1 MRNNQPVN
9 DQEYV
14 LTESQS
20 PISRTDLN
28 GNITYVN
35 ADFMEAS
42 GYAEEELIGQ
52 PHNVVRHP
60 SMPPAAFA
68 DMWSYLKAGRSWTG
82 IVKNRRKDGGYY
94 WVMANASPMW
104 ENGVVVGYAS
114 VRMKPPATLL
124 ATVQTAYTHI
134 QQGNAD
140 RLEIERGWLVHPGVR
155 GVWERL
161 MGMKIAGRM
170 KVLIGMMV
178 FVAVIIGLIGLKGLH
193 SSNQQVSAMYREG
206 AQATVLL
213 DTIARAQHASQL
225 QIADALLNG
234 TPENALSAISAIEK
248 NNAVIEQTWKTYL
261 AIGHAENEKKVQN
274 AFEAKNAKYQSEA
287 IKPALT
293 ALKGNDHAALK
304 KIYGDVLKPQFLDLS
319 GNIDEQIATQDVN
332 SKLALMEAESN
343 YQLVRLES
351 LFAIL
356 VGAASAIYFGLRLS
370 RSMVRPIQ
378 MAVSASKQIAVG
390 ALNNHIK
397 PKGRDETAELM
408 AALFAMQRSLASM
421 AHGVMGSARLI
432 NAESREISVG
442 NQSLAARTEEQA
454 VSLREAASDM
464 ENVSAKVRK
473 NVESAELAN
482 RVAKEAGQVA
492 LKGGMAMGL
501 MVGTMD
507 SIAASSNKITEII
520 GVIDGIAFQ
529 TNILALNAA
538 VEAARAGEQ
547 GKGFAVVAT
556 EVRSLAQRSA
566 AAAKEI
572 KTLIE
577 DSVHQVE
584 GGLTRVTDARSTI
597 DATISAVKNL
607 ETIVH
612 DIAYS
617 SSEQGVAIDRVALLV
632 AQIDN
637 ATQQNV
643 PIAAQAA
650 ASAQIL
656 ASESR
661 NLERSA
667 AAFRLP
673 NE

>member
-14 LTESQS
+14 LTETQS
-20 PISRTDLN
+20 PFSRTDLN
-28 GNITYVN
+28 GNIAFVN
-35 ADFMEAS
+35 ADFIEAS
-42 GYAEEELIGQ
+42 GFTEEELIGQ
-52 PHNVVRHP
+52 PHNIVRHP
-60 SMPPAAFA
+60 SMPAEAFA
-68 DMWSYLKAGRSWTG
+68 DMWAYLKAGRSWTG
-82 IVKNRRKDGGYY
+82 IVKNRRKDGRFY
-94 WVMANASPMW
+94 WVMSNTSPMW

-114 VRMKPPATLL
+114 VRMKPPVSLL
-124 ATVQTAYTHI
+124 TTVQAAYVHI
-134 QQGNAD
+134 GQGNAGH
-140 RLEIERGWLVHPGVR
+140 LKIERGWVVHAGAK
-155 GVWERL
+155 GMLERL
-161 MGMKIAGRM
+161 MGLKIAGRM
-170 KVLIGMMV
+170 NLLIGLMV
-178 FVAVIIGLIGLKGLH
+178 LVTCITGLIGLKGLY
-193 SSNQQVSAMYREG
+193 SSNAEVSSMYREG
-206 AQATVLL
+206 AQATAYL
-213 DTIARAQHASQL
+213 DTIARAQHTSQL
-225 QIADALLNG
+225 QIADALLNA
-234 TPENALSAISAIEK
+234 TPESAQIVVSTIEK
-248 NNAVIEQTWKTYL
+248 NNALIEQTWKTYL
-261 AIGHAENEKKVQN
+261 SIGHEENEKKVQD
-274 AFEAKNAKYQSEA
+274 AFEAKNAKYQNEA
-287 IKPALT
+287 IKPALA
-293 ALKGNDHAALK
+293 ALKSKDFAALK
-304 KIYGDVLKPQFLDLS
+304 KIYDDVLKPQFLELS
-319 GNIDEQIATQDVN
+319 GNIDEQIVTQDVN
-332 SKLALMEAESN
+332 SKLALQEAESA
-343 YQLVRLES
+343 YQMVRLES
-351 LFAIL
+351 LGAML
-356 VGAASAIYFGLRLS
+356 VGAALSIYFGLRLR
-370 RSMVRPIQ
+370 RSMVGPIHN
-378 MAVSASKQIAVG
+378 AAAIAKQIAVG

-408 AALFAMQRSLASM
+408 AALFAMQRSLASL
-421 AHGVMGSARLI
+421 AQGVMGSARLI
-432 NAESREISVG
+432 NAESREIAVG

-464 ENVSAKVRK
+464 EQVSTKVRK

-482 RVAKEAGQVA
+482 QVAKDAGQVA
-492 LKGGMAMGL
+492 LKGGTAMGL

-507 SIAASSNKITEII
+507 SIASSSKRITEII

-607 ETIVH
+607 ETIVQE
-612 DIAYS
+612 IAHS
-617 SSEQGVAIDRVALLV
+617 SSEQGVAIDRVTLLV
-632 AQIDN
+632 AQIDA

-650 ASAQIL
+650 ASAQLL

-667 AAFRLP
+667 AVFRLP
-673 NE
+673 G

>member
-9 DQEYV
+9 DHEYV

-28 GNITYVN
+28 GNITFVN
-35 ADFMEAS
+35 ADFIEAS
-42 GYAEEELIGQ
+42 GFSEDELIGQ
-52 PHNVVRHP
+52 PHNMVRHP
-60 SMPPAAFA
+60 SMPAAAFA

-104 ENGVVVGYAS
+104 ENGAVVGFAS
-114 VRMKPPATLL
+114 VRMKPHSGLL
-124 ATVQTAYTHI
+124 ATVQAAYTHI
-134 QQGNAD
+134 EQGNAD
-140 RLEIERGWLVHPGVR
+140 RLKIERGWLVHAGAK
-155 GVWERL
+155 GLWQRL

-170 KVLIGMMV
+170 NALIGMMV
-178 FVAVIIGLIGLKGLH
+178 LVTVIIGLIGLKGLN
-193 SSNQQVSAMYREG
+193 SSNAKVAAMYREG
-206 AQATVLL
+206 AQATALL
-213 DTIARAQHASQL
+213 DTIARAQHSSQL
-225 QIADALLNG
+225 QIAEALLNG
-234 TPENALSAISAIEK
+234 TPESAPTVVSAIEK
-248 NNAVIEQTWKTYL
+248 NNAVIDQTWKTYL
-261 AIGHAENEKKVQN
+261 AIGHEENEKKIQR
-274 AFEAKNAKYQSEA
+274 AFEARNVKYQDEA

-293 ALKGNDHAALK
+293 ALKGNDFAALK
-304 KIYGDVLKPQFLDLS
+304 KIYGDVLKPQFSDLS

-332 SKLALMEAESN
+332 SKLALQEAESA
-343 YQLVRLES
+343 YQMVRLES
-351 LFAIL
+351 LLAIL
-356 VGAASAIYFGLRLS
+356 VGAAISIYFGLRLS

-378 MAVSASKQIAVG
+378 QAVSASKQIAVG
-390 ALNNHIK
+390 SLNNHIK

-454 VSLREAASDM
+454 VSLREAASEMD
-464 ENVSAKVRK
+464 EVSVKVRK
-473 NVESAELAN
+473 NVENAELAN
-482 RVAKEAGQVA
+482 RVAKDAGQVA
-492 LKGGMAMGL
+492 LKGGTAMGL

-507 SIAASSNKITEII
+507 SIASSSNKITEII

-556 EVRSLAQRSA
+556 EVRSLAKRSA

-572 KTLIE
+572 KLLIE

-584 GGLTRVTDARSTI
+584 GGLTRVSDARATI
-597 DATISAVKNL
+597 DATIGAVKNL
-607 ETIVH
+607 ETIVQ
-612 DIAYS
+612 DIAHS
-617 SSEQGVAIDRVALLV
+617 SSEQGVAIDHVAMLV
-632 AQIDN
+632 AQIDS

-667 AAFRLP
+667 AVFRLP
-673 NE
+673 D

>member
-28 GNITYVN
+28 GNITFVN
-35 ADFMEAS
+35 ADFIEAS
-42 GYAEEELIGQ
+42 GYSEEELIGQ
-52 PHNVVRHP
+52 PHNMVRHP
-60 SMPPAAFA
+60 SMPAEAFA

-94 WVMANASPMW
+94 WVMANASPMR

-114 VRMKPPATLL
+114 VRMKPPSGLL
-124 ATVQTAYTHI
+124 ATVQGAYTHI
-134 QQGNAD
+134 QQGNAN
-140 RLEIERGWLVHPGVR
+140 RLTIERGWLVHAGVKGLWQR
-155 GVWERL
+155 IL
-161 MGMKIAGRM
+161 GMRIAGRM
-170 KVLIGMMV
+170 NVLIGMMV
-178 FVAVIIGLIGLKGLH
+178 LMTIVVGLIGLKGLQ
-193 SSNQQVSAMYREG
+193 SSNAQVSAMYREG
-206 AQATVLL
+206 AQATALL
-213 DTIARAQHASQL
+213 DTIARAQQASQL
-225 QIADALLNG
+225 HIADALLN
-234 TPENALSAISAIEK
+234 TNPANASAVIASIEK
-248 NNAVIEQTWKTYL
+248 NDALIEQTWKSYL
-261 AIGHAENEKKVQN
+261 AIGHEENEKKVQR
-274 AFEAKNAKYQSEA
+274 AFEAKRAKYQSEGVR
-287 IKPALT
+287 PALA
-293 ALKGNDHAALK
+293 ALKGNDFDALK
-304 KIYGDVLKPQFLDLS
+304 KNYAEVLKPLFTDLS
-319 GNIDEQIATQDVN
+319 ANIDEQISTQDVN
-332 SKLALMEAESN
+332 SKLALQEAASD
-343 YQLVRLES
+343 YQWVRLES
-351 LFAIL
+351 LAAIL
-356 VGAASAIYFGLRLS
+356 AGAGLSIFWGLRLS

-378 MAVSASKQIAVG
+378 LAVSASKQIAVG

-421 AHGVMGSARLI
+421 AQGVMGSARLI

-454 VSLREAASDM
+454 ESLREAASDM
-464 ENVSAKVRK
+464 SNVSAKVRK

-492 LKGGMAMGL
+492 LKGGTAMGL

-547 GKGFAVVAT
+547 GKGFAVVAS

-572 KTLIE
+572 KSLIE

-584 GGLTRVTDARSTI
+584 GGLTRVTDARATI

-607 ETIVH
+607 ETIVQ
-612 DIAYS
+612 DIAHS
-617 SSEQGVAIDRVALLV
+617 SNEQGVAIDHVAQLV
-632 AQIDN
+632 AQIDA

-661 NLERSA
+661 NLERTA
-667 AAFRLP
+667 AVFRLP
-673 NE
+673 D

>member
-9 DQEYV
+9 DHEYV
-14 LTESQS
+14 LTQTQS
-20 PISRTDLN
+20 PFSRTDLN
-28 GNITYVN
+28 GNITFVN
-35 ADFMEAS
+35 ADFIEAS
-42 GYAEEELIGQ
+42 GFSEEELIGQ
-52 PHNVVRHP
+52 PHNIVRHP
-60 SMPPAAFA
+60 SMPSAAYA

-82 IVKNRRKDGGYY
+82 IVKNRRKDGSYY
-94 WVMANASPMW
+94 WVMSNTSPMW

-114 VRMKPPATLL
+114 VRMKPPASLL
-124 ATVQTAYTHI
+124 TTVRAAYTHI
-134 QQGNAD
+134 EQGNAD
-140 RLEIERGWLVHPGVR
+140 RLEIERGWVVHAGAKGVI
-155 GVWERL
+155 ERL
-161 MGMKIAGRM
+161 MGMKVAGRM
-170 KVLIGMMV
+170 TLLIGMMV
-178 FVAVIIGLIGLKGLH
+178 LVAVIIGLIGLRGLQ
-193 SSNQQVSAMYREG
+193 SSNEQVSAMYREG
-206 AQATVLL
+206 SQATAYL

-225 QIADALLNG
+225 QIAEALISG
-234 TPENALSAISAIEK
+234 TTENALAVVSAIEK
-248 NNAVIEQTWKTYL
+248 NNALIELTWKTYL
-261 AIGHAENEKKVQN
+261 AIGHDENEKKVQN
-274 AFEAKNAKYQSEA
+274 AFEAKNAKYQNEA
-287 IKPALT
+287 INPALA
-293 ALKGNDHAALK
+293 ALKGNDIAALR
-304 KIYGDVLKPQFLDLS
+304 KIYSDVLKPQFLDLS

-332 SKLALMEAESN
+332 SKLALQEAGSD
-343 YQLVRLES
+343 YQMVRLES
-351 LFAIL
+351 LLAIL
-356 VGAASAIYFGLRLS
+356 IGAGVSIYFGLRLS
-370 RSMVRPIQ
+370 RSIVRPIQ
-378 MAVSASKQIAVG
+378 KAVSASKQIAVG

-421 AHGVMGSARLI
+421 AHGVLGSARLI

-464 ENVSAKVRK
+464 EDVSTKVRK

-482 RVAKEAGQVA
+482 RVAKDAGQVA
-492 LKGGMAMGL
+492 LRGGTAMGL

-556 EVRSLAQRSA
+556 EVRSLAKRSA

-572 KTLIE
+572 KLLIE
-577 DSVHQVE
+577 DSVRQVE
-584 GGLTRVTDARSTI
+584 GGLTRVTDARATI

-607 ETIVH
+607 ETIVQ
-612 DIAYS
+612 DIAHS
-617 SSEQGVAIDRVALLV
+617 SSEQGVAIDHLALLV

-667 AAFRLP
+667 AVFRLP
-673 NE
+673 N

>member
-9 DQEYV
+9 DHEYV

-28 GNITYVN
+28 GNITFVN
-35 ADFMEAS
+35 ADFIEAS
-42 GYAEEELIGQ
+42 GFSEEELIGQ
-52 PHNVVRHP
+52 PHNLVRHP
-60 SMPPAAFA
+60 SMPSAAFA

-82 IVKNRRKDGGYY
+82 IVKNRRKDGSYY

-114 VRMKPPATLL
+114 VRMKPPVTLL
-124 ATVQTAYTHI
+124 ATVQAAYTQI
-134 QQGNAD
+134 VQGNAD
-140 RLEIERGWLVHPGVR
+140 QLKIERGWLVHAGAR

-161 MGMKIAGRM
+161 MCMKIAGRM
-170 KVLIGMMV
+170 NVLIGMMV
-178 FVAVIIGLIGLKGLH
+178 LVAVVIGMIGLKGLQ
-193 SSNQQVSAMYREG
+193 SSNEQVSAMYREG
-206 AQATVLL
+206 AQATALL

-234 TPENALSAISAIEK
+234 TPENALAVVSAIEK
-248 NNAVIEQTWKTYL
+248 NNALIEQTWKIYL
-261 AIGHAENEKKVQN
+261 AIGHEENEKTVQN
-274 AFEAKNAKYQSEA
+274 AFEAKNTRYQNEA
-287 IKPALT
+287 IKPAMA
-293 ALKGNDHAALK
+293 ALKGNDFATLR
-304 KIYGDVLKPQFLDLS
+304 KIYSDVLKLQFQELS

-332 SKLALMEAESN
+332 SKLALKDAESD
-343 YQLVRLES
+343 YQVVRLES
-351 LFAIL
+351 LLATL
-356 VGAASAIYFGLRLS
+356 GGAALSIYFGLRLS

-378 MAVSASKQIAVG
+378 LAVSASKQIAVG

-408 AALFAMQRSLASM
+408 AALFATQRSLASM

-454 VSLREAASDM
+454 ASLREAASDM
-464 ENVSAKVRK
+464 DDVSAKVRK
-473 NVESAELAN
+473 NVDNAELAN
-482 RVAKEAGQVA
+482 RVAKDAGQVA
-492 LKGGMAMGL
+492 LKGGAAMGL

-507 SIAASSNKITEII
+507 SIASSSNKITEII

-556 EVRSLAQRSA
+556 EVRSLAKRSA

-572 KTLIE
+572 KLLIE
-577 DSVHQVE
+577 DSVRQVE
-584 GGLTRVTDARSTI
+584 GGLTRVTDARATI
-597 DATISAVKNL
+597 DATIDAVKNL
-607 ETIVH
+607 ETIVQ
-612 DIAYS
+612 DIAHS
-617 SSEQGVAIDRVALLV
+617 SNEQGVAIDRVAVLV
-632 AQIDN
+632 AQIDD

-667 AAFRLP
+667 AVFRLP
-673 NE
+673 N

>member
-1 MRNNQPVN
+1 
-9 DQEYV
+9 
-14 LTESQS
+14 
-20 PISRTDLN
+20 
-28 GNITYVN
+28 
-35 ADFMEAS
+35 
-42 GYAEEELIGQ
+42 
-52 PHNVVRHP
+52 
-60 SMPPAAFA
+60 
-68 DMWSYLKAGRSWTG
+68 
-82 IVKNRRKDGGYY
+82 
-94 WVMANASPMW
+94 
-104 ENGVVVGYAS
+104 
-114 VRMKPPATLL
+114 
-124 ATVQTAYTHI
+124 
-134 QQGNAD
+134 
-140 RLEIERGWLVHPGVR
+140 
-155 GVWERL
+155 

-170 KVLIGMMV
+170 NVLIGVMV
-178 FVAVIIGLIGLKGLH
+178 LVTVIIGMIGLKGLH
-193 SSNQQVSAMYREG
+193 SSNAQVSAMYREG
-206 AQATVLL
+206 AQATALL

-234 TPENALSAISAIEK
+234 TPENALAVVSAIEK
-248 NNAVIEQTWKTYL
+248 NNAQIEQTWKTYL
-261 AIGHAENEKKVQN
+261 AIGHEENEKKVQN
-274 AFEAKNAKYQSEA
+274 AFETRNTRYQNEA
-287 IKPALT
+287 IRPALA
-293 ALKGNDHAALK
+293 ALKGNDFAALK
-304 KIYGDVLKPQFLDLS
+304 KIYGDVLKPQFQELS

-332 SKLALMEAESN
+332 SKLALKNAESD
-343 YQLVRLES
+343 YQWVRLES
-351 LFAIL
+351 LFAIFT
-356 VGAASAIYFGLRLS
+356 AAAFTLYFGLRLS
-370 RSMVRPIQ
+370 RNMVGPIQ
-378 MAVSASKQIAVG
+378 LAAATSKQIAVG

-421 AHGVMGSARLI
+421 AQGVMGSARLI

-454 VSLREAASDM
+454 ASLREAATDM
-464 ENVSAKVRK
+464 DEVSVKVRK
-473 NVESAELAN
+473 NVDNAELAN
-482 RVAKEAGQVA
+482 RVAKDAAQVA
-492 LKGGMAMGL
+492 LRGGTAMGL

-507 SIAASSNKITEII
+507 SIATSSSKITEII

-556 EVRSLAQRSA
+556 EVRSLAKRSA

-572 KTLIE
+572 KLLIE

-584 GGLTRVTDARSTI
+584 GGLTRVTDARATI

-607 ETIVH
+607 ENIVQE
-612 DIAYS
+612 IAHS
-617 SSEQGVAIDRVALLV
+617 SSEQGAAIDRVALLV
-632 AQIDN
+632 AQIDH

-667 AAFRLP
+667 AVFRLP
-673 NE
+673 D

>member
-9 DQEYV
+9 DHEYV
-14 LTESQS
+14 LTETQS
-20 PISRTDLN
+20 PFSRTDLN
-28 GNITYVN
+28 GTITFVN
-35 ADFMEAS
+35 ADFIEAS
-42 GYAEEELIGQ
+42 GFSEEELIGQ
-52 PHNVVRHP
+52 PHNIVRHP
-60 SMPPAAFA
+60 SMPSAAYA

-82 IVKNRRKDGGYY
+82 IVKNRRKDGSYY
-94 WVMANASPMW
+94 WVMSNTSPMW
-104 ENGVVVGYAS
+104 ENGAVVGYAS
-114 VRMKPPATLL
+114 VRMKPPASLL
-124 ATVQTAYTHI
+124 TTVRAAYTHI
-134 QQGNAD
+134 EQGNAD
-140 RLEIERGWLVHPGVR
+140 RLEIERGWVVHAGAK
-155 GVWERL
+155 GMMERL
-161 MGMKIAGRM
+161 MGMKVAGRM
-170 KVLIGMMV
+170 TLLIGVMV
-178 FVAVIIGLIGLKGLH
+178 LVAVIIGLIGLRGLQ
-193 SSNQQVSAMYREG
+193 SSNEQVSAMYREG
-206 AQATVLL
+206 SQATAYL

-225 QIADALLNG
+225 QIAEALISG
-234 TPENALSAISAIEK
+234 TPESALAVVSVIEK
-248 NNAVIEQTWKTYL
+248 NNALIELTWKTYL
-261 AIGHAENEKKVQN
+261 AIGHEENEKKVQN
-274 AFEAKNAKYQSEA
+274 AFDAKNARYQNEA
-287 IKPALT
+287 IKPALA
-293 ALKGNDHAALK
+293 ALKGNDIAALR
-304 KIYGDVLKPQFLDLS
+304 KIYSDVLKPQFLDLS

-332 SKLALMEAESN
+332 SKLALQEAGSD
-343 YQLVRLES
+343 YQMVRLES
-351 LFAIL
+351 LLAIL
-356 VGAASAIYFGLRLS
+356 IGAGVSIYFGLRLS
-370 RSMVRPIQ
+370 RSIVRPIQ
-378 MAVSASKQIAVG
+378 KAVSASKQIAVG

-421 AHGVMGSARLI
+421 AHGVLGSARLI

-464 ENVSAKVRK
+464 EDVSTKVRK

-482 RVAKEAGQVA
+482 RVAKDAGQVA
-492 LKGGMAMGL
+492 LKGGTAMGL

-556 EVRSLAQRSA
+556 EVRSLAKRSA

-572 KTLIE
+572 KLLIE
-577 DSVHQVE
+577 DSVRQVE
-584 GGLTRVTDARSTI
+584 GGLTRVTDARATI

-607 ETIVH
+607 ETIVQ
-612 DIAYS
+612 DIAHS
-617 SSEQGVAIDRVALLV
+617 SSEQGVAIDHLALLV
-632 AQIDN
+632 AQIDH
-637 ATQQNV
+637 ATQQIV

-667 AAFRLP
+667 AVFRLP
-673 NE
+673 N

>member
-9 DQEYV
+9 DHEYV
-14 LTESQS
+14 LTQTQS
-20 PISRTDLN
+20 PFSRTDLN
-28 GNITYVN
+28 GNITFVN
-35 ADFMEAS
+35 ADFIEAS
-42 GYAEEELIGQ
+42 GFSEEELIGQ
-52 PHNVVRHP
+52 PHNIVRHP
-60 SMPPAAFA
+60 SMPSAAYA

-82 IVKNRRKDGGYY
+82 IVKNRRKDGSYY
-94 WVMANASPMW
+94 WVMSNTSPMW

-114 VRMKPPATLL
+114 VRMKPPASLL
-124 ATVQTAYTHI
+124 TTVRAAYTHI
-134 QQGNAD
+134 EQGNAD
-140 RLEIERGWLVHPGVR
+140 RLEIERGWVVHAGAKGVM
-155 GVWERL
+155 ERL
-161 MGMKIAGRM
+161 RGMKVAGRM
-170 KVLIGMMV
+170 TLLIGMMV
-178 FVAVIIGLIGLKGLH
+178 LVAVIIGLIGLRGLQ
-193 SSNQQVSAMYREG
+193 SSNEQVSAMYREG
-206 AQATVLL
+206 SQATAYL

-225 QIADALLNG
+225 QIADALISG
-234 TPENALSAISAIEK
+234 TTENALAVVSAIEK
-248 NNAVIEQTWKTYL
+248 NNALIELTWKTYL
-261 AIGHAENEKKVQN
+261 AIGHDENEKKVQN
-274 AFEAKNAKYQSEA
+274 AFEAKNAKYQNEA
-287 IKPALT
+287 INPALA
-293 ALKGNDHAALK
+293 ALKGNDIAALR
-304 KIYGDVLKPQFLDLS
+304 KIYSDVLKPQFLDLS

-332 SKLALMEAESN
+332 SKLALQEAGSD
-343 YQLVRLES
+343 YQMVRLES
-351 LFAIL
+351 LLAIL
-356 VGAASAIYFGLRLS
+356 IGAGVSIYFGLRLS
-370 RSMVRPIQ
+370 RSIVRPIQ
-378 MAVSASKQIAVG
+378 QAVSASKQIAVG

-421 AHGVMGSARLI
+421 AHGVLGSARLI

-464 ENVSAKVRK
+464 EDVSTKVRK

-482 RVAKEAGQVA
+482 RVAKDAGQVA
-492 LKGGMAMGL
+492 LKGGTAMGL

-556 EVRSLAQRSA
+556 EVRSLAKRSA

-572 KTLIE
+572 KLLIE
-577 DSVHQVE
+577 DSVRQVE
-584 GGLTRVTDARSTI
+584 GGLTRVTDARATI

-607 ETIVH
+607 ETIVQ
-612 DIAYS
+612 DIAHS
-617 SSEQGVAIDRVALLV
+617 SSEQGVAIDHLALLV

-667 AAFRLP
+667 AVFRLP
-673 NE
+673 D

>member
-9 DQEYV
+9 DHEYV
-14 LTESQS
+14 LTENQS
-20 PISRTDLN
+20 PMSRTDLH
-28 GNITYVN
+28 GNITFVN

-42 GYAEEELIGQ
+42 GFSEEELIGQ
-52 PHNVVRHP
+52 PHNLVRHP
-60 SMPPAAFA
+60 SMPSAAFA

-104 ENGVVVGYAS
+104 ENGSVVGYAS
-114 VRMKPPATLL
+114 VRMAPPASLL
-124 ATVQTAYTHI
+124 ATVRAAYTHLA
-134 QQGNAD
+134 QGNAD
-140 RLEIERGWLVHPGVR
+140 RLEIERGWVVRAGVR
-155 GVWERL
+155 GLWQRML
-161 MGMKIAGRM
+161 GMKIAGRM
-170 KVLIGMMV
+170 NVLIGMMV
-178 FVAVIIGLIGLKGLH
+178 LVAVVIGMIGLKGLR
-193 SSNQQVSAMYREG
+193 SSNEQVSAMYREG
-206 AQATVLL
+206 AQATALL

-225 QIADALLNG
+225 QIADALLISTN
-234 TPENALSAISAIEK
+234 ENAQSVSSSIEK
-248 NNAVIEQTWKTYL
+248 NNALIEQTWKTYL
-261 AIGHAENEKKVQN
+261 AIGHEENEKKVQE
-274 AFEAKNAKYQSEA
+274 AFEAKNAKYQNEA
-287 IKPALT
+287 IIPALA
-293 ALKGNDHAALK
+293 ALKGNDFAALK
-304 KIYGDVLKPQFLDLS
+304 KIYGEVLKPQFLELS
-319 GNIDEQIATQDVN
+319 GNIDDQIATQDVN
-332 SKLALMEAESN
+332 SKLALKEAESN
-343 YQLVRLES
+343 YQWVRLES
-351 LFAIL
+351 LMAIL
-356 VGAASAIYFGLRLS
+356 VGAGLSIFFGLRLS

-378 MAVSASKQIAVG
+378 QAASASKQIAVG

-421 AHGVMGSARLI
+421 AQGVMGSARLI

-464 ENVSAKVRK
+464 DDVSVKVRK
-473 NVESAELAN
+473 NVENAELAN
-482 RVAKEAGQVA
+482 RVAKDAGQIA
-492 LKGGMAMGL
+492 LKGGTAMGL

-584 GGLTRVTDARSTI
+584 GGLTRVTDARATI
-597 DATISAVKNL
+597 DATIDAVKNL
-607 ETIVH
+607 ETIVQ
-612 DIAYS
+612 DIAHS

-667 AAFRLP
+667 AVFRLP
-673 NE
+673 D

>member
-9 DQEYV
+9 DHEYV
-14 LTESQS
+14 LTQTQS
-20 PISRTDLN
+20 PFSRTDLN
-28 GNITYVN
+28 GNITFVN
-35 ADFMEAS
+35 ADFIEAS
-42 GYAEEELIGQ
+42 GFSEEELIGQ
-52 PHNVVRHP
+52 PHNIVRHP
-60 SMPPAAFA
+60 SMPSAAYA

-82 IVKNRRKDGGYY
+82 IVKNRRKDGSYY
-94 WVMANASPMW
+94 WVMSNTSPMW

-114 VRMKPPATLL
+114 VRMKPPASLL
-124 ATVQTAYTHI
+124 TTVRAAYTHI
-134 QQGNAD
+134 EQGNAD
-140 RLEIERGWLVHPGVR
+140 RLEIERGWVVHAGAKGVM
-155 GVWERL
+155 ERL
-161 MGMKIAGRM
+161 RGMKVAGRM
-170 KVLIGMMV
+170 TLLIGMMV
-178 FVAVIIGLIGLKGLH
+178 LVAVIIGLIGLRGLQ
-193 SSNQQVSAMYREG
+193 SSNEQVSAMYREG
-206 AQATVLL
+206 SQATAYL

-225 QIADALLNG
+225 QIAEALISG
-234 TPENALSAISAIEK
+234 TTENALAVVSAIEK
-248 NNAVIEQTWKTYL
+248 NNALIELTWKTYL
-261 AIGHAENEKKVQN
+261 AIGHDENEKRVQN
-274 AFEAKNAKYQSEA
+274 AFEAKNAKYQNEA
-287 IKPALT
+287 INPALA
-293 ALKGNDHAALK
+293 ALKGNDIAALR
-304 KIYGDVLKPQFLDLS
+304 KIYSDVLKPQFLDLS

-332 SKLALMEAESN
+332 SKLALQEAGSD
-343 YQLVRLES
+343 YQMVRLES
-351 LFAIL
+351 LLAIL
-356 VGAASAIYFGLRLS
+356 IGAGVSIYFGLRLS
-370 RSMVRPIQ
+370 RSIVRPIQ
-378 MAVSASKQIAVG
+378 KAVSASKQIAVG

-421 AHGVMGSARLI
+421 AHGVLGSARLI

-464 ENVSAKVRK
+464 EDVSTKVRK

-482 RVAKEAGQVA
+482 RVAKDAGQVA
-492 LKGGMAMGL
+492 LKGGTAMGL

-556 EVRSLAQRSA
+556 EVRSLAKRSA

-572 KTLIE
+572 KLLIE
-577 DSVHQVE
+577 DSVRQVE
-584 GGLTRVTDARSTI
+584 GGLTRVTDARATI

-607 ETIVH
+607 ETIVQ
-612 DIAYS
+612 DIAHS
-617 SSEQGVAIDRVALLV
+617 SSEQGVAIDHLALLV

-667 AAFRLP
+667 AVFRLP
-673 NE
+673 D

>member
-9 DQEYV
+9 DHEYV
-14 LTESQS
+14 LTQTQS
-20 PISRTDLN
+20 PFSRTDLN
-28 GNITYVN
+28 GNITFVN
-35 ADFMEAS
+35 ADFIEAS
-42 GYAEEELIGQ
+42 GFSEEELIGQ
-52 PHNVVRHP
+52 PHNIVRHP
-60 SMPPAAFA
+60 SMPSAAYA

-82 IVKNRRKDGGYY
+82 IVKNRRKDGSYY
-94 WVMANASPMW
+94 WVMSNTSPMW

-114 VRMKPPATLL
+114 VRMKPPASLL
-124 ATVQTAYTHI
+124 TTVRAAYTHI
-134 QQGNAD
+134 EQGNAD
-140 RLEIERGWLVHPGVR
+140 RLEIERGWVVHAGAKGVM
-155 GVWERL
+155 ERL
-161 MGMKIAGRM
+161 RGMKVAGRM
-170 KVLIGMMV
+170 TLLIGMMV
-178 FVAVIIGLIGLKGLH
+178 LVAVIIGLIGLRGLQ
-193 SSNQQVSAMYREG
+193 SSNEQVSAMYREG
-206 AQATVLL
+206 SQATAYL

-225 QIADALLNG
+225 QIAEALISG
-234 TPENALSAISAIEK
+234 TTENALAVVSAIEK
-248 NNAVIEQTWKTYL
+248 NNALIELTWKTYL
-261 AIGHAENEKKVQN
+261 AIGHDENEKKVQN
-274 AFEAKNAKYQSEA
+274 AFEAKNAKYQNEA
-287 IKPALT
+287 INPALA
-293 ALKGNDHAALK
+293 ALKGNDIAALR
-304 KIYGDVLKPQFLDLS
+304 KIYSDVLKPQFLDLS

-332 SKLALMEAESN
+332 SKLALQEAGSD
-343 YQLVRLES
+343 YQMVRLES
-351 LFAIL
+351 LLAIL
-356 VGAASAIYFGLRLS
+356 IGAGVSIYFGLRLS
-370 RSMVRPIQ
+370 RSIVRPIQ
-378 MAVSASKQIAVG
+378 KAVSASKQIAVG

-421 AHGVMGSARLI
+421 AHGVLGSARLI

-464 ENVSAKVRK
+464 EDVSTKVRK

-482 RVAKEAGQVA
+482 RVAKDAGQVA
-492 LKGGMAMGL
+492 LKGGTAMGL

-556 EVRSLAQRSA
+556 EVRSLAKRSA

-572 KTLIE
+572 KLLIE
-577 DSVHQVE
+577 DSVRQVE
-584 GGLTRVTDARSTI
+584 GGLTRVTDARATI

-607 ETIVH
+607 ETIVQ
-612 DIAYS
+612 DIAHS
-617 SSEQGVAIDRVALLV
+617 SSEQGVAIDHLALLV

-667 AAFRLP
+667 AVFRLP
-673 NE
+673 D

>member
-1 MRNNQPVN
+1 
-9 DQEYV
+9 
-14 LTESQS
+14 
-20 PISRTDLN
+20 
-28 GNITYVN
+28 
-35 ADFMEAS
+35 
-42 GYAEEELIGQ
+42 
-52 PHNVVRHP
+52 
-60 SMPPAAFA
+60 
-68 DMWSYLKAGRSWTG
+68 
-82 IVKNRRKDGGYY
+82 
-94 WVMANASPMW
+94 
-104 ENGVVVGYAS
+104 
-114 VRMKPPATLL
+114 
-124 ATVQTAYTHI
+124 
-134 QQGNAD
+134 
-140 RLEIERGWLVHPGVR
+140 
-155 GVWERL
+155 
-161 MGMKIAGRM
+161 
-170 KVLIGMMV
+170 
-178 FVAVIIGLIGLKGLH
+178 
-193 SSNQQVSAMYREG
+193 MYREG
-206 AQATVLL
+206 AQATALL
-213 DTIARAQHASQL
+213 DTIARAQQASQL
-225 QIADALLNG
+225 HIADALLN
-234 TPENALSAISAIEK
+234 TNPANASAVIASIEK
-248 NNAVIEQTWKTYL
+248 NDALIEQTWKSYL
-261 AIGHAENEKKVQN
+261 AIGHEENEKKVQR
-274 AFEAKNAKYQSEA
+274 AFEAKRAKYQSEGVR
-287 IKPALT
+287 PALA
-293 ALKGNDHAALK
+293 ALKGNDFDALK
-304 KIYGDVLKPQFLDLS
+304 KNYAEVLKPLFTDLS
-319 GNIDEQIATQDVN
+319 ANIDEQISTQDVN
-332 SKLALMEAESN
+332 SKLALQEAASD
-343 YQLVRLES
+343 YQWVRLES
-351 LFAIL
+351 LAAIL
-356 VGAASAIYFGLRLS
+356 AGAGLSIFWGLRLS

-378 MAVSASKQIAVG
+378 LAVSASKQIAVG

-421 AHGVMGSARLI
+421 AQGVMGSARLI

-454 VSLREAASDM
+454 ESLREAASDM
-464 ENVSAKVRK
+464 SNVSAKVRK

-492 LKGGMAMGL
+492 LKGGTAMGL

-572 KTLIE
+572 KSLIE

-584 GGLTRVTDARSTI
+584 GGLTRVTDARATI

-607 ETIVH
+607 ETIVQ
-612 DIAYS
+612 DIAHS
-617 SSEQGVAIDRVALLV
+617 SNEQGVAIDHVAQLV
-632 AQIDN
+632 AQIDA

-661 NLERSA
+661 NLERTA
-667 AAFRLP
+667 AVFRLP
-673 NE
+673 D

>member
-9 DQEYV
+9 DHEYV
-14 LTESQS
+14 LTQTQS
-20 PISRTDLN
+20 PFSRTDLN
-28 GNITYVN
+28 GNITFVN
-35 ADFMEAS
+35 ADFIEAS
-42 GYAEEELIGQ
+42 GFSEEELIGQ
-52 PHNVVRHP
+52 PHNIVRHP
-60 SMPPAAFA
+60 SMPSAAYA

-82 IVKNRRKDGGYY
+82 IVKNRRKDGSYY
-94 WVMANASPMW
+94 WVMSNTSPMW

-114 VRMKPPATLL
+114 VRMKPPASLL
-124 ATVQTAYTHI
+124 TTVRAAYTHI
-134 QQGNAD
+134 EQGNAD
-140 RLEIERGWLVHPGVR
+140 RLEIERGWVVHAGAKGVM
-155 GVWERL
+155 ERL
-161 MGMKIAGRM
+161 RGMKVAGRM
-170 KVLIGMMV
+170 TLLIGMMV
-178 FVAVIIGLIGLKGLH
+178 LVAVIIGLIGLRGLQ
-193 SSNQQVSAMYREG
+193 SSNEQVSAMYREG
-206 AQATVLL
+206 SQATAYL

-225 QIADALLNG
+225 QIAEALISG
-234 TPENALSAISAIEK
+234 TTENALAVVSAIEK
-248 NNAVIEQTWKTYL
+248 NNALIELTWKTYL
-261 AIGHAENEKKVQN
+261 AIGHDENEKKVQN
-274 AFEAKNAKYQSEA
+274 AFEAKNAKYQNEA
-287 IKPALT
+287 INPALA
-293 ALKGNDHAALK
+293 ALKGNDIAALR
-304 KIYGDVLKPQFLDLS
+304 KIYSDVLKPQFLDLS

-332 SKLALMEAESN
+332 SKLALQEAGSD
-343 YQLVRLES
+343 YQMVRLES
-351 LFAIL
+351 LLAIL
-356 VGAASAIYFGLRLS
+356 IGAGVSIYFGLRLS
-370 RSMVRPIQ
+370 RSIVGPIQ
-378 MAVSASKQIAVG
+378 QAVSASKQIAVG

-421 AHGVMGSARLI
+421 AHGVLGSARLI

-464 ENVSAKVRK
+464 EDVSTKVRK

-482 RVAKEAGQVA
+482 RVAKDAGQVA
-492 LKGGMAMGL
+492 LKGGTAMGL

-556 EVRSLAQRSA
+556 EVRSLAKRSA

-572 KTLIE
+572 KLLIE
-577 DSVHQVE
+577 DSVRQVE
-584 GGLTRVTDARSTI
+584 GGLTRVTDARATI

-607 ETIVH
+607 ETIVQ
-612 DIAYS
+612 DIAHS
-617 SSEQGVAIDRVALLV
+617 SSEQGVAIDHLALLV

-667 AAFRLP
+667 AVFRLP
-673 NE
+673 D

>member
-1 MRNNQPVN
+1 MRNNQPVS

-14 LTESQS
+14 LTESQA

-28 GNITYVN
+28 GNITFVN
-35 ADFMEAS
+35 ADFIETS
-42 GYAEEELIGQ
+42 GYSEEELVGQ
-52 PHNVVRHP
+52 PHNLVRHP
-60 SMPPAAFA
+60 SMPSAAFA

-94 WVMANASPMW
+94 WVMANASPIR

-114 VRMKPPATLL
+114 VRMKPPASLL
-124 ATVQTAYTHI
+124 ATVQAAYTHI
-134 QQGNAD
+134 EKGNAD
-140 RLEIERGWLVHPGVR
+140 GLKIERGWLVHAGAK
-155 GVWERL
+155 GLWERL
-161 MGMKIAGRM
+161 MAMKIAGRL
-170 KVLIGMMV
+170 KLLVGMMV
-178 FVAVIIGLIGLKGLH
+178 LVAVVIGLIGLKGLK

-206 AQATVLL
+206 AQATALL
-213 DTIARAQHASQL
+213 DTIARAQHTSQL

-234 TPENALSAISAIEK
+234 TPENALTVVATIEK
-248 NNAVIEQTWKTYL
+248 NNGLIEQAWKSYL
-261 AIGHAENEKKVQN
+261 AIGHEENEKKVQDV
-274 AFEAKNAKYQSEA
+274 FQAKNAKYQSEA
-287 IKPALT
+287 IQPALA
-293 ALKGNDHAALK
+293 ALRGKDFTALK
-304 KIYGDVLKPQFLDLS
+304 KIYADVLKPQFLELS
-319 GNIDEQIATQDVN
+319 SNIDEQIATQDVN
-332 SKLALMEAESN
+332 SKLALKEAESH
-343 YQLVRLES
+343 YQWVRLES
-351 LFAIL
+351 LLAIL
-356 VGAASAIYFGLRLS
+356 LGAAFSIYFGRRLS
-370 RSMVRPIQ
+370 GSMVGPIQ
-378 MAVSASKQIAVG
+378 LAVAASKQIAVG
-390 ALNNHIK
+390 ALNNQIK

-464 ENVSAKVRK
+464 EDVSTKVRK
-473 NVESAELAN
+473 NVENAELAN
-482 RVAKEAGQVA
+482 RVAKDAGQVA
-492 LKGGMAMGL
+492 LKGGAAMGL

-572 KTLIE
+572 KILIE

-584 GGLTRVTDARSTI
+584 GGLTRVNDARATI

-607 ETIVH
+607 ETIVQE
-612 DIAYS
+612 IAHS
-617 SSEQGVAIDRVALLV
+617 SSEQGVAIDHVAALV

-661 NLERSA
+661 NLERRA
-667 AAFRLP
+667 AVFRLP
-673 NE
+673 D

>member
-9 DQEYV
+9 DHEYV

-20 PISRTDLN
+20 PFSRTDLN
-28 GNITYVN
+28 GNITFVN
-35 ADFMEAS
+35 ADFIEAS
-42 GYAEEELIGQ
+42 GFSEEELIGQ
-52 PHNVVRHP
+52 PHNMVRHP
-60 SMPPAAFA
+60 SMPTEAFA

-94 WVMANASPMW
+94 WVMANASPMR

-114 VRMKPPATLL
+114 VRMKPPSSLL
-124 ATVQTAYTHI
+124 ATVQAAYNHI
-134 QQGNAD
+134 QQGNSN
-140 RLEIERGWLVHPGVR
+140 RLTIERGWLVHPGIKGLWQR
-155 GVWERL
+155 IL
-161 MGMKIAGRM
+161 GMRIAGRM
-170 KVLIGMMV
+170 NVLIGMMV
-178 FVAVIIGLIGLKGLH
+178 LMTMVVGLIGLKGLQ
-193 SSNQQVSAMYREG
+193 SSHAQVSAMYREG
-206 AQATVLL
+206 AQATALL
-213 DTIARAQHASQL
+213 DTIARAQQASQL
-225 QIADALLNG
+225 QIADALLKTG
-234 TPENALSAISAIEK
+234 PENAMAVITSIER
-248 NNAVIEQTWKTYL
+248 NDALIEQTWKSYL
-261 AIGHAENEKKVQN
+261 AIGHEENEKKVQL
-274 AFEAKNAKYQSEA
+274 AFEAKRAKYQSEGVR
-287 IKPALT
+287 PAL
-293 ALKGNDHAALK
+293 AALK
-304 KIYGDVLKPQFLDLS
+304 ANDFEALKKNYAEVLKPLFADLS
-319 GNIDEQIATQDVN
+319 ANIDEQISTQDVN
-332 SKLALMEAESN
+332 SKLTLQEAASD
-343 YQLVRLES
+343 YQWVRLES
-351 LFAIL
+351 LAAIL
-356 VGAASAIYFGLRLS
+356 AGASLSIFWGLRLS

-378 MAVSASKQIAVG
+378 QAVSASKQIAVG

-421 AHGVMGSARLI
+421 AQGVMGSARLI

-454 VSLREAASDM
+454 ESLREAASDM
-464 ENVSAKVRK
+464 ADVSMKVRK
-473 NVESAELAN
+473 NVENAELAN
-482 RVAKEAGQVA
+482 RVAKDAGQVA
-492 LKGGMAMGL
+492 LKGGTAMGL

-584 GGLTRVTDARSTI
+584 GGLTRVTDARATI

-607 ETIVH
+607 ETIVQ

-617 SSEQGVAIDRVALLV
+617 SNEQGVAIDHVAQLV
-632 AQIDN
+632 AQIDA

-661 NLERSA
+661 NLERTA
-667 AAFRLP
+667 AVFRLP
-673 NE
+673 D

>member
-9 DQEYV
+9 DHEYV
-14 LTESQS
+14 LTQTQS
-20 PISRTDLN
+20 PFSRTDLN
-28 GNITYVN
+28 GNITFVN
-35 ADFMEAS
+35 ADFIEAS
-42 GYAEEELIGQ
+42 GFSEEELIGQ
-52 PHNVVRHP
+52 PHNIVRHP
-60 SMPPAAFA
+60 SMPSAAYA

-82 IVKNRRKDGGYY
+82 IVKNRRKDGSYY
-94 WVMANASPMW
+94 WVMSNTSPMW

-114 VRMKPPATLL
+114 VRMKPPASLL
-124 ATVQTAYTHI
+124 TTVRAAYTHI
-134 QQGNAD
+134 EQGNAD
-140 RLEIERGWLVHPGVR
+140 RLEIERGWVVHAGAKGVM
-155 GVWERL
+155 ERL
-161 MGMKIAGRM
+161 RGMKVAGRM
-170 KVLIGMMV
+170 TLLIGMMV
-178 FVAVIIGLIGLKGLH
+178 LVAVIIGLIGLRGLQ
-193 SSNQQVSAMYREG
+193 SSNEQVSAMYREG
-206 AQATVLL
+206 SQATAYL

-225 QIADALLNG
+225 QIAEALISG
-234 TPENALSAISAIEK
+234 TTENALAVVSAIEK
-248 NNAVIEQTWKTYL
+248 NNALIELTWKTYL
-261 AIGHAENEKKVQN
+261 AIGHDENEKKVQN
-274 AFEAKNAKYQSEA
+274 AFEAKNAKYQNEA
-287 IKPALT
+287 INPALA
-293 ALKGNDHAALK
+293 ALKGNDIAALR
-304 KIYGDVLKPQFLDLS
+304 KIYSDVLKPQFLDLS

-332 SKLALMEAESN
+332 SKLALQEAGSD
-343 YQLVRLES
+343 YQMVRLES
-351 LFAIL
+351 LLAIL
-356 VGAASAIYFGLRLS
+356 IGAGVSIYFGLRLS
-370 RSMVRPIQ
+370 RSIVRPIQ
-378 MAVSASKQIAVG
+378 QAVSASKQIAVG

-421 AHGVMGSARLI
+421 AHGVLGSARLI

-464 ENVSAKVRK
+464 EDVSTKVRK

-482 RVAKEAGQVA
+482 RVAKDAGQVA
-492 LKGGMAMGL
+492 LKGGTAMGL

-556 EVRSLAQRSA
+556 EVRSLAKRSA

-572 KTLIE
+572 KLLIE
-577 DSVHQVE
+577 DSVRQVE
-584 GGLTRVTDARSTI
+584 GGLTRVTDARATI

-607 ETIVH
+607 ETIVQ
-612 DIAYS
+612 DIAHS
-617 SSEQGVAIDRVALLV
+617 SSEQGVAIDHLALLV

-667 AAFRLP
+667 AVFRLP
-673 NE
+673 D